1 MARIRNHS
9 VLKGV
14 GMGLA
19 GGLVGSWTM
28 NQFQALWSK
37 LSADEQ
43 QHSQQSQSQPQE
55 GLEPA
60 TVEFAKKIGTTV
72 LHRDLKPQE
81 KKIAEPLVHYG
92 YGTFMGGVYG
102 ALAEVTPVST
112 KAVGL
117 PFGAALWLVGDEIA
131 VPALGLSKSP
141 REYPAST
148 HLQSLVAHFVYG
160 MTTEAV
166 RRVMRRVLG

>member
-1 MARIRNHS
+1 MAGVRNHA

-14 GMGLA
+14 GVGFA

-37 LSADEQ
+37 LSQGDQ
-43 QHSQQSQSQPQE
+43 QRSQQLQSQQQE
-55 GLEPA
+55 ELEPA
-60 TVEFAKKIGTTV
+60 TVEFAKKIGTAV
-72 LHRDLKPQE
+72 LHRDLNPRE

-92 YGTFMGGVYG
+92 YGSFMGGVYG
-102 ALAEVTPVST
+102 ALAEVNPAST

-141 REYPAST
+141 REYPVST
-148 HLQSLVAHFVYG
+148 HLQSLAAHFVYG
-160 MTTEAV
+160 LTTEAI
-166 RRVMRRVLG
+166 RRVMRRALG